1 MRPPQMATQRRVSG
15 SPSRLGQRMERV
27 KVSRVRGGAR
37 SAKAPRPPRTASP
50 PCVEGVVMANDVAP
64 RPCRGRGSDAVA
76 PCGAVLHQRIRA
88 RRGEGHH
95 RGGGGRR
102 RACIPSASATVQ
114 ARHHPP
120 CGRGHKRG
128 HGGRVAAGRQ
138 APTHRRGRRPSAAA
152 GHSPTHEGDEGGDG
166 GRRAGAA
173 GREEARCFGG
183 GDQGQ
188 GVSVQGCRRGGRL
201 NGDGGGRIQL
211 CRRRSKGNRG
221 YAWDVTAGQLDRNTN
236 ALTCA
241 GL

>member
-95 RGGGGRR
+95 RGGGWAPAGMH
-102 RACIPSASATVQ
+102 PVGQ
-114 ARHHPP
+114 RHRP
-120 CGRGHKRG
+120 G
-128 HGGRVAAGRQ
+128 Q
-138 APTHRRGRRPSAAA
+138 APPAV
-152 GHSPTHEGDEGGDG
+152 
-166 GRRAGAA
+166 RAGA
-173 GREEARCFGG
+173 
-183 GDQGQ
+183 
-188 GVSVQGCRRGGRL
+188 
-201 NGDGGGRIQL
+201 
-211 CRRRSKGNRG
+211 
-221 YAWDVTAGQLDRNTN
+221 
-236 ALTCA
+236 
-241 GL
+241 